1 MSALRAL
8 ILISSLELLARRR
21 RRRRRR
27 MRVHGVMTTPDRFYS
42 IPKYCGVLASSRA
55 PLYWSIMARKTIL
68 IKEEAAC
75 KVVIVNNLEFSPCFF
90 TAA

>member
-8 ILISSLELLARRR
+8 ILISSLELLARRRR

-55 PLYWSIMARKTIL
+55 PLY
-68 IKEEAAC
+68 
-75 KVVIVNNLEFSPCFF
+75 
-90 TAA
+90 

>member
-8 ILISSLELLARRR
+8 ILISSLELLARR

-55 PLYWSIMARKTIL
+55 PLY
-68 IKEEAAC
+68 
-75 KVVIVNNLEFSPCFF
+75 
-90 TAA
+90 

>member
-8 ILISSLELLARRR
+8 ILISSLELLAR

-55 PLYWSIMARKTIL
+55 PLY
-68 IKEEAAC
+68 
-75 KVVIVNNLEFSPCFF
+75 
-90 TAA
+90 